1 MAQPSNTFDS
11 IDNANSIREDI
22 QDIIYNI
29 SPDETPFLSA
39 CKKTTAKSTLHE
51 WSTDTLRAS
60 AANAHIE
67 GDDTTASAVT
77 GVTRLNNRTQ
87 IFKDSILISDT
98 DQGLS
103 KIAKD
108 KEMSYQILKA
118 GKTMKLDIEK
128 ALFDNNAKVA
138 GSSSAARE
146 LAGAPVWLTSNTV
159 KGSGGA
165 DANGT
170 GSNARTDGTQT
181 VFTQAKFDTVMQS
194 VWENGGTGSKT
205 AYLSAFNMT
214 KCLGFAGNNN
224 QRANVVGSD
233 ERVINSISIYLTPW
247 GEISLRPTRENR
259 SRDVFLMQNDTW
271 QVATLRPM
279 KNVELAKTGDNSKRQ
294 LTTELTLVCTSEAA
308 NGMVADCTTS

>member
-1 MAQPSNTFDS
+1 MSQPSNTYDS
-11 IDNANSIREDI
+11 YDNANSIREDV
-22 QDIIYNI
+22 QSIIYNI
-29 SPDETPFLSA
+29 APDETPFLSA

-60 AANAHIE
+60 ADNKHIE
-67 GDDTTASAVT
+67 GDDSVATAIT

-87 IFKDSILISDT
+87 IFKDAIVISDT
-98 DQGLS
+98 DEGLS

-108 KEMSYQILKA
+108 KEMAYQILKA

-138 GSSSAARE
+138 GSSTAARE
-146 LAGAPVWLTSNTV
+146 LAGAPTWLTSNTV
-159 KGSGGA
+159 KGTGGA

-181 VFTQAKFDTVMQS
+181 VFTQDQDDTVMKS
-194 VWENGGTGSKT
+194 VGEKGGSGTQT
-205 AYLSAFNMT
+205 AYMACCDEY

-224 QRANVVGSD
+224 QRANVVGAD

-259 SRDVFLMQNDTW
+259 SRDVFLMQSDTW